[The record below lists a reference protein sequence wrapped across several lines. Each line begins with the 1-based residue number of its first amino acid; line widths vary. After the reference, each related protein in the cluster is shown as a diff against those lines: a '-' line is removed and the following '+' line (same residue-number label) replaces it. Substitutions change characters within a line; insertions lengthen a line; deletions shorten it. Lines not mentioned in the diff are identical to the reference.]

1 MAKKKLTIDDIFND
15 DDFGLLDSKVKT
27 SIVKTDEERL
37 IDSFEEI
44 NVSIDKNDR
53 EPNKSSMSEYGLMA
67 KLKNFRDNEGQKK
80 ILKPFDRHNLLGH
93 VEMGKQS
100 IDDILNDDD
109 LGLLEPDND
118 LDIFKFKH
126 TPRQEDRAEADFV
139 AQRKPMKEKDF
150 AQYEKMFLQVHKEIK
165 EGKRKIRPFT
175 NIEKN
180 LHVGDFYLMN
190 GIMLYLESANLKK
203 EEWVQKSGNRVR
215 IEGRTRTVFENGTFS
230 NMLYRSLGKQIQ
242 KDGKLITNTYDKIEQ
257 DLFVNFR
264 HVEDEDVQSGWIY
277 VLKTKSTKKE
287 LAGIKDLYKIGFA
300 RGSVDDRIKNSKNEA
315 TYLFADVKKIV
326 TYKVYNRN
334 ADKLE
339 NLLHRFFAKACLD
352 IDLFSEQGQRLNPR
366 EWFVVPFE
374 VIEEAIQLILHEN
387 IMHYEY
393 DIHTNKIERKNNN
406 HNKNLL
412 Q

>member
-27 SIVKTDEERL
+27 SSVKTDEERL

-44 NVSIDKNDR
+44 NVFIDKNDR

-67 KLKNFRDNEGQKK
+67 KLKNFRENDDQKK

-93 VEMGKQS
+93 VEMDSPS

-109 LGLLEPDND
+109 LGLLEPDKD

-126 TPRQEDRAEADFV
+126 TPKPEDRAEADFV
-139 AQRKPMKEKDF
+139 AQRKPIKEKDF
-150 AQYEKMFLQVHKEIK
+150 EKYEKMFLQVHKEIK
-165 EGKRKIRPFT
+165 EGKRKIKPFT

-180 LHVGDFYLMN
+180 LHVGDYYLMN

-203 EEWVQKSGNRVR
+203 EEWEQKSGNRVR
-215 IEGRTRTVFENGTFS
+215 VEGRTRTVFENGTYS
-230 NMLYRSLGKQIQ
+230 NMLFRSLGKQIQ
-242 KDGKLITNTYDKIEQ
+242 KDGKLITNTYEKIEH
-257 DLFVNFR
+257 DLFVNSGL
-264 HVEDEDVQSGWIY
+264 VKEEDVQSGWIY

-287 LAGIKDLYKIGFA
+287 LAEIKNLYKIGFA
-300 RGSVDDRIKNSKNEA
+300 SGSVDDRIKNAKNEA
-315 TYLFADVKKIV
+315 TYLFADVKKIA

-339 NLLHRFFAKACLD
+339 GLLHRFFAKACLD
-352 IDLFSEQGQRLNPR
+352 IDLFNEKGQRLNPR

-374 VIEEAIQLILHEN
+374 VIEETIQLILNEN
-387 IMHYEY
+387 IVNYEY
-393 DIHTNKIERKNNN
+393 DTETKKIKL
-406 HNKNLL
+406 K
-412 Q
+412 

>member
-27 SIVKTDEERL
+27 STVKTDEERL

-44 NVSIDKNDR
+44 NVFIDKNDR
-53 EPNKSSMSEYGLMA
+53 EPNKSSMSEYGLLA
-67 KLKNFRDNEGQKK
+67 ILKNFRENEKQKK
-80 ILKPFDRHNLLGH
+80 ILKPFDRHNLLDY
-93 VEMGKQS
+93 VEIGKAT
-100 IDDILNDDD
+100 IDDILNEDDE
-109 LGLLEPDND
+109 LGLLDSDKD

-126 TPRQEDRAEADFV
+126 TPKPEDRAEADFV
-139 AQRKPMKEKDF
+139 AQRKPIKEKDF
-150 AQYEKMFLQVHKEIK
+150 EKYEKMFLQVHKEIK
-165 EGKRKIRPFT
+165 EGRRKIKPFT

-180 LHVGDFYLMN
+180 LHVGDYYLMN
-190 GIMLYLESANLKK
+190 GIMLYLESANLKQ
-203 EEWVQKSGNRVR
+203 EEWEQKSGNRVR
-215 IEGRTRTVFENGTFS
+215 IEGRTRTVFENGTYS

-257 DLFVNFR
+257 DLFINSGLVNE
-264 HVEDEDVQSGWIY
+264 EDFQSGWIY

-300 RGSVDDRIKNSKNEA
+300 SGSVDDRIKNAKNEA
-315 TYLFADVKKIV
+315 TYLFADVKKIA

-339 NLLHRFFAKACLD
+339 GLLHRFFANACLD
-352 IDLFSEQGQRLNPR
+352 IDLFNEKGQRLNPR

-374 VIEEAIQLILHEN
+374 VIEETIQLILNEN
-387 IMHYEY
+387 IVNYEY
-393 DIHTNKIERKNNN
+393 NPLTKKIKL
-406 HNKNLL
+406 K
-412 Q
+412 

>member
-15 DDFGLLDSKVKT
+15 DDFGLLDSKAKAST
-27 SIVKTDEERL
+27 VKTDEERL

-44 NVSIDKNDR
+44 NVFIDKNGR
-53 EPNKSSMSEYGLMA
+53 RPSKSSMSEYGLLA
-67 KLKNFRDNEGQKK
+67 KLKNFRENEDQKK
-80 ILKPFDRHNLLGH
+80 VLKPFDKHNLLGH
-93 VEMGKQS
+93 VEMDAPS
-100 IDDILNDDD
+100 IDDILEDDD
-109 LGLLEPDND
+109 LGLLEPDKD

-126 TPRQEDRAEADFV
+126 TPRPEDRAEADFV

-150 AQYEKMFLQVHKEIK
+150 EKYEKMFLQVHKEIK
-165 EGKRKIRPFT
+165 EGKRKIKPFT

-203 EEWVQKSGNRVR
+203 EEWEQKSGNRVR
-215 IEGRTRTVFENGTFS
+215 VEGRTRTVFENGTYS

-257 DLFVNFR
+257 DLFVNSGL
-264 HVEDEDVQSGWIY
+264 VNEEDIQSGWIY

-300 RGSVDDRIKNSKNEA
+300 SGSVDDRIKNAKNEA
-315 TYLFADVKKIV
+315 TYLFADVKKIA

-339 NLLHRFFAKACLD
+339 GLLHRFFANACLD
-352 IDLFSEQGQRLNPR
+352 IDLFNEKGQRLNPR

-374 VIEEAIQLILHEN
+374 VIEETIQLILNEN
-387 IMHYEY
+387 IVNYEY
-393 DIHTNKIERKNNN
+393 DTETKRIKLK
-406 HNKNLL
+406 
-412 Q
+412 